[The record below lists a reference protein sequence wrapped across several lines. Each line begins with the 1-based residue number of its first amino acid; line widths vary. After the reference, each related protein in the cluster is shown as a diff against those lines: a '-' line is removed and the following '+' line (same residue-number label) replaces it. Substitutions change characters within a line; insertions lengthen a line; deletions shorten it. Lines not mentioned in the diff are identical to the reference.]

1 MAHTTYLW
9 WFGGWF
15 VIVLPTLWNYA
26 VLGFTMLP
34 LSQPLSAASL
44 VQPFFIQL
52 RCRPFAAAPT
62 PNPAVL
68 ANELRWCAISREKR
82 HQLPLKVCCE
92 TSFKE
97 ILFLIN
103 PVQKKKGKVW
113 ESPPAHCNFRGCF
126 PPPVERF
133 DSLVVTESLFGK
145 RCPRHASWN
154 AIRSKLRA
162 FKPGMSYHKITKISR
177 TTSNFRRTVIF
188 QVLPQW
194 RCTSQKPRCLTKC
207 CRCDIHALHA
217 WWPPTPGRFLWRKDG
232 CRRIGTPQITGSNT
246 KLRFLTG

>member
-82 HQLPLKVCCE
+82 HQLPLYKGLLW

-103 PVQKKKGKVW
+103 PVQKRKSLGK
-113 ESPPAHCNFRGCF
+113 SAS
-126 PPPVERF
+126 
-133 DSLVVTESLFGK
+133 SLQLPWLLST
-145 RCPRHASWN
+145 
-154 AIRSKLRA
+154 
-162 FKPGMSYHKITKISR
+162 TSR
-177 TTSNFRRTVIF
+177 TLWFSG
-188 QVLPQW
+188 
-194 RCTSQKPRCLTKC
+194 
-207 CRCDIHALHA
+207 CD
-217 WWPPTPGRFLWRKDG
+217 
-232 CRRIGTPQITGSNT
+232 RIA
-246 KLRFLTG
+246 FW

>member
-1 MAHTTYLW
+1 MKLCSFGVYHVAPFTTTIGSITCSTI
-9 WFGGWF
+9 FHPAE
-15 VIVLPTLWNYA
+15 VQTLC
-26 VLGFTMLP
+26 
-34 LSQPLSAASL
+34 
-44 VQPFFIQL
+44 
-52 RCRPFAAAPT
+52 CRPDSKS
-62 PNPAVL
+62 
-68 ANELRWCAISREKR
+68 RCARKWAEM
-82 HQLPLKVCCE
+82 VCHFQGE
-92 TSFKE
+92 TSSASIKGLLWTSFKE